1 MKIIYDDIIYSLQRS
16 GGISLYWSQLETY
29 LKQDTH
35 LLYSNCD
42 KNIFFPD
49 ITGKKILKNSYIP
62 LERCKNVTL
71 NETSSFIFHSSYYRY
86 CKNENAINITTVHD
100 FTNEYFEHGIKSLSH
115 RIQKRNAINN
125 SKGIICNSENTKRDF
140 LEHYPNY
147 NGDIK
152 VIYNG
157 GYADDYR
164 ELGIP
169 KKNTVIFISGRN
181 GYKNFE
187 YAVKLLRKLPRV
199 TLQIIGGGP
208 LTGRETQLLRRCIPG
223 RYEQYQSLSNQELNI
238 KYNEARFLLYP
249 SLYEG
254 LGLPVM
260 EAQAAACPV
269 VCCDV
274 SSLPEVA
281 GGAAVYITGKDIEH
295 DVQKILKLEDMTYY
309 KAIVEKGFEN
319 CKRFSWKKCA
329 EETYDFYQEVW
340 DQSHNN

>member
-1 MKIIYDDIIYSLQRS
+1 MKIIYDDIIYSLQHS

-29 LKQDTH
+29 LRQNIH
-35 LLYSNCD
+35 LLYSNCN

-49 ITGKKILKNSYIP
+49 MTGEKIVKNSNISI
-62 LERCKNVTL
+62 ERCKYVTL
-71 NETSSFIFHSSYYRY
+71 SEETPFIFHSSYYRY
-86 CKNENAINITTVHD
+86 CKNSNAINITTVHD
-100 FTNEYFEHGIKSLSH
+100 FTHEYFEHGVKSLLH
-115 RIQKRNAINN
+115 KIQKRNAINN
-125 SKGIICNSENTKRDF
+125 SEGIICNSENTKRDF
-140 LEHYPNY
+140 LKHYLNY
-147 NGDIK
+147 YGNIK

-169 KKNTVIFISGRN
+169 EKNIVIFISGRN

-187 YAVKLLRKLPRV
+187 YAVKLLRKLPHF
-199 TLQIIGGGP
+199 TLQIVGGGP
-208 LTGRETQLLRRCIPG
+208 LTRQETQLLRKCIPD

-238 KYNEARFLLYP
+238 KYNEAKFLLYP

-260 EAQAAACPV
+260 EAQAAGCPV
-269 VCCDV
+269 VCCNV

-281 GGAAVYITGKDIEH
+281 GDAAVYITGRDIEE
-295 DVQKILKLEDMTYY
+295 DIKCILQLENTEFRRT
-309 KAIVEKGFEN
+309 IIEKGLEN

-340 DQSHNN
+340 NQSLHN